1 MKLSFTADG
10 MMKMLDINSKVSVL
24 LTNPVS
30 ANTVMTAMEMCLSG
44 EPMLE
49 YVRYD
54 DKLGCASKEVTGASL
69 AFASGER
76 VQIGLQDGS
85 WHYTADR
92 RLKTACIRCMPCER
106 GYRYR
111 MLFMDTQS
119 LTEEEKKRV
128 SHNFLVYSD
137 LFSSAEW
144 TRIINGMNAICGFNF
159 VQISGDKTEIIMNK
173 SLCDS
178 DEIYYTLRS
187 IYFIW
192 AMCVVKTMKKFVL
205 LDIDA
210 TAESARYM
218 YKLVDMLSSCD
229 IANILVYV
237 GNLSFA
243 DTLPLK
249 SKHTMLRA

>member
-24 LTNPVS
+24 LTNPIS

-49 YVRYD
+49 YARYD

-76 VQIGLQDGS
+76 VQIGLQGGS

-92 RLKTACIRCMPCER
+92 RLKTACIRCMPCEK

-178 DEIYYTLRS
+178 DEI
-187 IYFIW
+187 
-192 AMCVVKTMKKFVL
+192 
-205 LDIDA
+205 
-210 TAESARYM
+210 
-218 YKLVDMLSSCD
+218 
-229 IANILVYV
+229 
-237 GNLSFA
+237 
-243 DTLPLK
+243 
-249 SKHTMLRA
+249 

>member
-10 MMKMLDINSKVSVL
+10 MMKMLDINSKINVL
-24 LTNPVS
+24 STNPVS

-44 EPMLE
+44 EPMVE

-92 RLKTACIRCMPCER
+92 RLKTACIRCMPCEK

-111 MLFMDTQS
+111 MLFTDTQS
-119 LTEEEKKRV
+119 LTEEERLRV

-137 LFSSAEW
+137 LFSDAEW
-144 TRIINGMNAICGFNF
+144 VKIISGMNAICGFNF
-159 VQISGDKTEIIMNK
+159 VQIGEDKTDIIMNK

-178 DEIYYTLRS
+178 EEIYYTLRS

-192 AMCVVKTMKKFVL
+192 AMCTVKTVKKFVL

-218 YKLVDMLSSCD
+218 YRFVDMLNSCD
-229 IANILVYV
+229 IANILVYT

-249 SKHTMLRA
+249 SKYSLLRA